1 MQSALRDGVYLCKL
15 MNSIDPGSCRP
26 NTHSNIPFKH
36 MENIGMFLNACE
48 EYGVKKLD
56 MFQTVDLY
64 DNTNFGGVIQTILAL
79 GKGIY
84 LTIAPKGGQLLCRLK

>member
-1 MQSALRDGVYLCKL
+1 
-15 MNSIDPGSCRP
+15 
-26 NTHSNIPFKH
+26 